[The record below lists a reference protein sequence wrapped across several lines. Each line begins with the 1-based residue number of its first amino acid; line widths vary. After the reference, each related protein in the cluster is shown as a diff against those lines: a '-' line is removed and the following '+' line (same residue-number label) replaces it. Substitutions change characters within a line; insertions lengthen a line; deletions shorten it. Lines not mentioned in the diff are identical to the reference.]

1 MYWNEIAEVLINWLF
16 IASILAPVVIV
27 LVRALGQWTHSQAL
41 INLADRAKI
50 IVDALNNNHVLDNA
64 AKKEQAMSKLATY
77 ASEVGIKVTPQ
88 QMDDYIESSV
98 QLAKEIGNGAK

>member
-1 MYWNEIAEVLINWLF
+1 MYWNQIAEEVINWLF
-16 IASILAPVVIV
+16 IASILAPVVIA
-27 LVRALGQWTHSQAL
+27 LVHALGQWTHSQAL

-50 IVDALNNNHVLDNA
+50 IVDALNNNHVLDNT

-98 QLAKEIGNGAK
+98 QLAKEIDNGAK